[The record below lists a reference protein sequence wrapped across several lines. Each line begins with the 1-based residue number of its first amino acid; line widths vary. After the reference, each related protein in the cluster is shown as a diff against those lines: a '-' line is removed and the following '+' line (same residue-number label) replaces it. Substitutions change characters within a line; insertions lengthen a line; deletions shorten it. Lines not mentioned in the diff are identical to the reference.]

1 MIRAENKYVAAMRLD
16 EVVTKLIDEDLIA
29 RVHRAPGDN
38 LSARANP
45 PRENVEIVSERFRR
59 DVNEIALMLTDQTRE
74 GEKEEKF
81 LLLDLQD
88 LIILARHDVD
98 VIAAEHNEL
107 ADLPQKVRRWLGA
120 RMADDSI

>member
-1 MIRAENKYVAAMRLD
+1 MIRAENKYVAPVWLD
-16 EVVTKLIDEDLIA
+16 EVVTKFIDEDLIA

-38 LSARANP
+38 LIAPANP
-45 PRENVEIVSERFRR
+45 FRENVKIVNERFRR
-59 DVNEIALMLTDQTRE
+59 SVNKKLLMLTDETRE

-88 LIILARHDVD
+88 LIILMRHDVD

-107 ADLPQKVRRWLGA
+107 ADLPQNVRRWCRAG
-120 RMADDSI
+120 MADDSI